1 MTSPEYWR
9 DSSIRYRTLADA
21 VTDDRARTELLK
33 LAAEYDER
41 AERMEWM
48 GIESLDPE
56 EFSID
61 DVNAVLG
68 GAFPPG

>member
-1 MTSPEYWR
+1 MTNPEYWR

-41 AERMEWM
+41 AEQME
-48 GIESLDPE
+48 ELE
-56 EFSID
+56 E
-61 DVNAVLG
+61 G
-68 GAFPPG
+68 